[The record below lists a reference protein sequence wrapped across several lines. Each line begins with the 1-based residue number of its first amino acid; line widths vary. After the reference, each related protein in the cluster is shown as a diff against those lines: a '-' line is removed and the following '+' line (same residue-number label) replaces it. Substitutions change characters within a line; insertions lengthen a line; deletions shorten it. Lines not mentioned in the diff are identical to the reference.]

1 MMAGMKPFLASMS
14 GSAFA
19 LLVPTRAEIVLMDR
33 RGTLLHVTNNDMGS

>member
-1 MMAGMKPFLASMS
+1 MMAGMNPFLASMS

-33 RGTLLHVTNNDMGS
+33 